1 MVAANIE
8 TALDGLPKLGLF
20 GRTFLLFGSATVLL
34 ALSITATFLTISE
47 DSVTSRAEDE
57 HDFVVAV
64 MDDIQKKPI
73 NITELQRSADTFYWQ
88 LAYENENERITTDP
102 DFPNFDTLRA
112 SSIQVKT
119 LRLTKHKSKYYL
131 FKKGAK
137 PKSWIAITSTATNF
151 MVYPSWLVYWPILI
165 VILIIVLSYLILK
178 HWLSPI
184 SAAINTV
191 KAVGSGDFSQRIN
204 KHPSNELAELTT
216 GINKMVTDLQ
226 SMFDSK
232 NDLLL
237 SISHELR
244 SPLARM
250 KVSLAMIE
258 GNEVAKDLD
267 QDIAFMNNLIEQLL
281 EGERLKQGHKAL
293 LIAQY
298 YLPVLIDEITS
309 ELTIKNKV
317 KLIGNIPEEVIDI
330 DVGRIKFVLRN
341 LLMNAIVH
349 NEEGTIVTLTIGYS
363 HSSIRIYIEDN
374 GKGMSESEL
383 TEIFE
388 PFYCVGTV
396 KNRSAKTTGL
406 GLYLCQKIAQAHGG
420 NITVGSKLNEYSKF
434 ILVLPVSQ
442 KS

>member
-1 MVAANIE
+1 VK
-8 TALDGLPKLGLF
+8 LPKLGLF

-57 HDFVVAV
+57 HDFVVSV
-64 MDDIQKKPI
+64 MDDIQTKPI
-73 NITELQRSADTFYWQ
+73 DINELQRWADTFYWE
-88 LAYENENERITTDP
+88 LAYKNEKQRITTDP
-102 DFPNFDTLRA
+102 DFPTFDTLKA
-112 SSIQVKT
+112 NSIKIRT
-119 LRLTKHKSKYYL
+119 LRLTKHKSKFYL
-131 FKKGAK
+131 FKQGAK

-178 HWLSPI
+178 YWLSPI

-191 KAVGSGDFSQRIN
+191 KAVSSGDFNQRIN
-204 KHPSNELAELTT
+204 KHPSNELAELTM

-258 GNEVAKDLD
+258 GNEIAKDITKELD
-267 QDIAFMNNLIEQLL
+267 HDIAFMNNLIEQLL
-281 EGERLKQGHKAL
+281 EGERLKQGHEAL

-298 YLPVLIDEITS
+298 YLPVLIDELTS
-309 ELTIKNKV
+309 ETNIKNKV
-317 KLIGNIPEEVIDI
+317 QLVGNIPEEVIDI

-349 NEEGTIVTLTIGYS
+349 NAENTKITLTIDYS
-363 HSSIRIYIEDN
+363 HTSIRIYIEDK
-374 GKGMSESEL
+374 GKGMSDSEL
-383 TEIFE
+383 TKIFE
-388 PFYCVGTV
+388 PFYCVGSV

-406 GLYLCQKIAQAHGG
+406 GLYLCKKIAQAHGG
-420 NITVGSKLNEYSKF
+420 NIIVESSLDEYSKLT
-434 ILVLPVSQ
+434 LVLPASP
-442 KS
+442 SN